1 MDTKLPASLANY
13 DGFLGWAKPSWGD
26 WETRDVYVDDI
37 RRSPEFA
44 TGYCYGSRVDY
55 IDKQYYTSLAED
67 IYDAQLQLWKVFV
80 FSTATKNLDN
90 YGEQM
95 WMGGIA
101 YDIWD
106 VQNDHVTLSGT
117 ANPKGLRIW
126 WDKEFPERYRDLIKY
141 GTPNGLS
148 MVMR

>member
-1 MDTKLPASLANY
+1 VYPDNY

-26 WETRDVYVDDI
+26 WETRDVYVVDI
-37 RRSPEFA
+37 RRLPEFA

-67 IYDAQLQLWKVFV
+67 VYDAQLQLWKIYLFE
-80 FSTATKNLDN
+80 TETKNFDN

-101 YDIWD
+101 GDIWD
-106 VQNDHVTLSGT
+106 VQNDHATFGTT
-117 ANPKGLRIW
+117 ANPAGLRIF
-126 WDKEFPERYRDLIKY
+126 WDKEIPERYRDVTKY
-141 GTPNGLS
+141 GTPAGLAT
-148 MVMR
+148 VMR